1 MELNMSNEE
10 FEQAKAE
17 AKVLA
22 RKVHDAARI
31 IAMDGR
37 PINKNWIE
45 EGSYVDMNEATKK
58 WEKCTINLKVKDARS
73 YNEWIDITL
82 DDGTVILDTD
92 YYISG
97 SGNSEFEVKTFR
109 NGAWA
114 ERFISYSTE
123 GVQAELEKQK
133 KVELQERL
141 KPFSEIDF

>member
-1 MELNMSNEE
+1 M
-10 FEQAKAE
+10 
-17 AKVLA
+17 
-22 RKVHDAARI
+22 
-31 IAMDGR
+31 
-37 PINKNWIE
+37 
-45 EGSYVDMNEATKK
+45 
-58 WEKCTINLKVKDARS
+58 
-73 YNEWIDITL
+73 
-82 DDGTVILDTD
+82 DTD

>member
-1 MELNMSNEE
+1 MSNEE